1 MPAPN
6 FTDWTVWNAYD
17 KKLVK
22 LDDYLFVVG
31 DTSISFTS
39 FTGNL
44 PVVNLGLL
52 QANNYCKYKADDYKL
67 FYDHLNKHKREKF
80 PSSLFFRLPTAME
93 WADVS
98 AMPVD
103 KGAIICKNYFA
114 NDTTGEFRPMPV
126 FKGAVNSLGIYNM
139 AGNDSDSVFGGS
151 FKNDI
156 QDCNS
161 LCPKKF
167 QPGDNATGFRVVAVI
182 R

>member
-1 MPAPN
+1 MKQLTILILFTLFSIVISGQTTNSHRYSIPGFVQINDTLFISRYKVSIRDYACFLLYLYQKAHDTATLKACMPAPN

-67 FYDHLNKHKREKF
+67 WFI
-80 PSSLFFRLPTAME
+80 
-93 WADVS
+93 V
-98 AMPVD
+98 
-103 KGAIICKNYFA
+103 IIR
-114 NDTTGEFRPMPV
+114 T
-126 FKGAVNSLGIYNM
+126 
-139 AGNDSDSVFGGS
+139 
-151 FKNDI
+151 
-156 QDCNS
+156 
-161 LCPKKF
+161 
-167 QPGDNATGFRVVAVI
+167 
-182 R
+182 